1 MTAIKIKDKCS
12 ECGKFM
18 VPEGKLHMV
27 NFGKRNQVCRCHMVK
42 LPGPVDREQSEDITD
57 FPAVEPEPEH
67 LEEIEEPVAE
77 VQPKRRRM
85 TRREAIVNASKEG
98 TLVVANRFF
107 ASAVMVF
114 FGLPGWHMFY
124 MGNKPQACLR
134 SVLLFLVI
142 PALLVLFGLSG
153 GFVGAGGG
161 EEKVAAVFAV
171 LFYVLTVGIGVWLW
185 VWLLIDF
192 IRLISM
198 DEREW
203 TFKHGLILD
212 EK

>member
-1 MTAIKIKDKCS
+1 MTAIKIKEKCLD
-12 ECGKFM
+12 CGKFK
-18 VPEGKLHMV
+18 VPEDKLHMV
-27 NFGKRNQVCRCHMVK
+27 HFGKRNQICRCHMVK
-42 LPGPVDREQSEDITD
+42 MRGPVDQEVTEEIQN
-57 FPAVEPEPEH
+57 FQAVEAQPEA

-77 VQPKRRRM
+77 VQPKRKRM
-85 TRREAIVNASKEG
+85 TRREAIVNASKAG

-107 ASAVMVF
+107 AAAVMAF
-114 FGLPGWHMFY
+114 FGLPGWHLFY
-124 MGNKPQACLR
+124 IGNKPQACLR

-142 PALLVLFGLSG
+142 PKLFILSVLSG
-153 GFVGAGGG
+153 RFVETGGADG
-161 EEKVAAVFAV
+161 KVAAGFAA
-171 LFYVLTVGIGVWLW
+171 LFAGLSVVVAVWLW
-185 VWLLIDF
+185 VWLVIDV

>member
-1 MTAIKIKDKCS
+1 MTAMKIKEKCP
-12 ECGKFM
+12 ECGKFR
-18 VPEGKLHMV
+18 VPEDKFHMV
-27 NFGKRNQVCRCHMVK
+27 HFGKRNQVCRCHMVK
-42 LPGPVDREQSEDITD
+42 LPGPVDREQAQDITD
-57 FPAVEPEPEH
+57 FPAVEPEAEH
-67 LEEIEEPVAE
+67 LEEIEELVAE
-77 VQPKRRRM
+77 VQPKPRRM

-107 ASAVMVF
+107 ASVVMAF

-142 PALLVLFGLSG
+142 PALLVLSVLSG
-153 GFVGAGGG
+153 RFALAGGG
-161 EEKVAAVFAV
+161 EGKVAAVFAV
-171 LFYVLTVGIGVWLW
+171 LFYVLTICIGIWLW